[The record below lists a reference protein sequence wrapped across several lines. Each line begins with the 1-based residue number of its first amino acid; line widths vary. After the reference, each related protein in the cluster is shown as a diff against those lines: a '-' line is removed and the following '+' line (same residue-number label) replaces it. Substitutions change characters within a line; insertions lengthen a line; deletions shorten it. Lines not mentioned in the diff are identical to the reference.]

1 MKQMVELFIMEVM
14 MSHPI
19 NTIIIEN
26 IEDKVNA
33 MRCIDLL
40 NYCDEVGIKTTNVPM
55 EVLMDLVIE
64 DLTER
69 AMQA

>member
-1 MKQMVELFIMEVM
+1 

-19 NTIIIEN
+19 NDVILAS
-26 IEDKVNA
+26 IEDKVNS
-33 MRCIDLL
+33 MPCLELL

-69 AMQA
+69 AMQP

>member
-1 MKQMVELFIMEVM
+1 

-19 NTIIIEN
+19 NTIILEE

-33 MRCIDLL
+33 MPCLDLL

-64 DLTER
+64 HLTEKR
-69 AMQA
+69 MQP

>member
-1 MKQMVELFIMEVM
+1 MEAK

-19 NTIIIEN
+19 NDVILAS
-26 IEDKVNA
+26 IEDKVND
-33 MRCIDLL
+33 MPCLELL

-64 DLTER
+64 HLTEK
-69 AMQA
+69 AMQP

>member
-64 DLTER
+64 DLTKR

>member
-1 MKQMVELFIMEVM
+1 MVEQFIMEVM

-19 NTIIIEN
+19 NDIILAG
-26 IEDKVNA
+26 IEDKVNS
-33 MRCIDLL
+33 MPCLELL
-40 NYCDEVGIKTTNVPM
+40 NYCDEVGIKTTNIPM

-69 AMQA
+69 AMQP

>member
-1 MKQMVELFIMEVM
+1 MVELFIMEVM

>member
-1 MKQMVELFIMEVM
+1 

-19 NTIIIEN
+19 NDVILAG
-26 IEDKVNA
+26 IEDKVND
-33 MRCIDLL
+33 MPCLELL

-69 AMQA
+69 AMQP

>member
-1 MKQMVELFIMEVM
+1 MVELFIMEVM

-19 NTIIIEN
+19 NNIIIEN

-33 MRCIDLL
+33 MRCLDLL

-55 EVLMDLVIE
+55 EVIMDLVIE

>member
-1 MKQMVELFIMEVM
+1 MILAG
-14 MSHPI
+14 
-19 NTIIIEN
+19 
-26 IEDKVNA
+26 IEDKVNS
-33 MRCIDLL
+33 MPCLELL

-69 AMQA
+69 AMQP

>member
-1 MKQMVELFIMEVM
+1 MVEPYIMGAM

-19 NTIIIEN
+19 NDVIPAG
-26 IEDKVNA
+26 IEDKVNS
-33 MRCIDLL
+33 MPCLELL

-69 AMQA
+69 AMQP

>member
-1 MKQMVELFIMEVM
+1 

-19 NTIIIEN
+19 NTIILAGS
-26 IEDKVNA
+26 EDKVND
-33 MRCIDLL
+33 MPCLELL

-64 DLTER
+64 DLTEK
-69 AMQA
+69 AMQP

>member
-1 MKQMVELFIMEVM
+1 MEPM

-19 NTIIIEN
+19 NDVILAG
-26 IEDKVNA
+26 IEDKVNS
-33 MRCIDLL
+33 MPCLDLL

-64 DLTER
+64 DLTEK
-69 AMQA
+69 AMQP

>member
-1 MKQMVELFIMEVM
+1 MEVM

-19 NTIIIEN
+19 NEVILYQ

-33 MRCIDLL
+33 MPCLDLL

-64 DLTER
+64 DLTEK
-69 AMQA
+69 AMQP

>member
-1 MKQMVELFIMEVM
+1 MVEPYIMGAM

-19 NTIIIEN
+19 NDVILAG
-26 IEDKVNA
+26 IEDKVNSKP
-33 MRCIDLL
+33 CLGLL

-69 AMQA
+69 AMQP

>member
-1 MKQMVELFIMEVM
+1 MVEPYIMGAM

-19 NTIIIEN
+19 NDVILAS
-26 IEDKVNA
+26 IEDKVND
-33 MRCIDLL
+33 MPCLELL

-69 AMQA
+69 AMQP

>member
-1 MKQMVELFIMEVM
+1 

-19 NTIIIEN
+19 NDIILEEIEG
-26 IEDKVNA
+26 EVNA
-33 MRCIDLL
+33 MPCLDLL

-64 DLTER
+64 HLTEKR
-69 AMQA
+69 MQP

>member
-1 MKQMVELFIMEVM
+1 MVVM

-19 NTIIIEN
+19 NDIILDG
-26 IEDKVNA
+26 IEDKVYSWS
-33 MRCIDLL
+33 CLDLL

-69 AMQA
+69 AMQP

>member
-1 MKQMVELFIMEVM
+1 MVELFIMEVM

-19 NTIIIEN
+19 NAMIIEE
-26 IEDKVNA
+26 IEDKVNE
-33 MRCIDLL
+33 MRCLDLL

-64 DLTER
+64 NLTEK
-69 AMQA
+69 AMQP

>member
-1 MKQMVELFIMEVM
+1 MVEPYIMEAM

-19 NTIIIEN
+19 NTIILEE

-33 MRCIDLL
+33 MPCLDLL

-64 DLTER
+64 HLTEKR
-69 AMQA
+69 MQP

>member
-1 MKQMVELFIMEVM
+1 

-19 NTIIIEN
+19 NTIILEE

-33 MRCIDLL
+33 MSCLDLL

-64 DLTER
+64 HLTEKR
-69 AMQA
+69 MQP

>member
-1 MKQMVELFIMEVM
+1 

-19 NTIIIEN
+19 NDIILEEIEG
-26 IEDKVNA
+26 KVNA
-33 MRCIDLL
+33 MPCIDLL

-64 DLTER
+64 NLTEK
-69 AMQA
+69 AMQP

>member
-1 MKQMVELFIMEVM
+1 MVEPYIMGAI

-19 NTIIIEN
+19 NDVILAG
-26 IEDKVNA
+26 IEDKVNS
-33 MRCIDLL
+33 MPCLELL

-69 AMQA
+69 AMQP

>member
-1 MKQMVELFIMEVM
+1 MVELFIMEVM

-19 NTIIIEN
+19 NDIILEQ
-26 IEDKVNA
+26 IEDRVNE
-33 MRCIDLL
+33 MRCLDLL

-64 DLTER
+64 NLTEK
-69 AMQA
+69 AMQT

>member
-1 MKQMVELFIMEVM
+1 MVELFIMEVM
-14 MSHPI
+14 MSRPI

-33 MRCIDLL
+33 MRCLDLL

>member
-1 MKQMVELFIMEVM
+1 MEAM

-19 NTIIIEN
+19 NTIILEE

-33 MRCIDLL
+33 MPCLDLL

-64 DLTER
+64 HLTEKK
-69 AMQA
+69 MQP

>member
-1 MKQMVELFIMEVM
+1 

-19 NTIIIEN
+19 NDIILAG
-26 IEDKVNA
+26 IEDKVYSWS
-33 MRCIDLL
+33 CLDLL

-69 AMQA
+69 AMQP

>member
-1 MKQMVELFIMEVM
+1 MVELFIMEVM

-33 MRCIDLL
+33 MRCLDLL

>member
-1 MKQMVELFIMEVM
+1 

-19 NTIIIEN
+19 NTIILED

-33 MRCIDLL
+33 MPCLDLL

-64 DLTER
+64 HLTEKR
-69 AMQA
+69 MQP

>member
-1 MKQMVELFIMEVM
+1 

-19 NTIIIEN
+19 NAIILEE

-33 MRCIDLL
+33 MPCLDLL
-40 NYCDEVGIKTTNVPM
+40 NYCDEVGIKTTNIPM

-64 DLTER
+64 HLTEKR
-69 AMQA
+69 MQP

>member
-1 MKQMVELFIMEVM
+1 MVEPYIMGAM

-19 NTIIIEN
+19 NDVILADIEN
-26 IEDKVNA
+26 KVND
-33 MRCIDLL
+33 MPCLELL

-69 AMQA
+69 AMQP